1 MGLVTPA
8 KAGVQ
13 LEASQRM
20 KLDSGLRRNDD
31 EGWGVQIHQ
40 MHRAFRSGFSP
51 SGMKEGWSVPSRG
64 ANFSL
69 IGERGRSTPAIFR
82 RSLSP
87 HSLRDVSKPR
97 GHSTQPLLLQ
107 HVQDCIQAPALS
119 PHSKGDIRTAPPSRS
134 RVTDYKHNNRN
145 AVKRNITEDGDSS
158 FR

>member
-1 MGLVTPA
+1 MHLVNPTMSVTHSVMRGLDPRICRWHEMAGSSPA
-8 KAGVQ
+8 MTKTSVR
-13 LEASQRM
+13 L
-20 KLDSGLRRNDD
+20 
-31 EGWGVQIHQ
+31 W
-40 MHRAFRSGFSP
+40 P

-145 AVKRNITEDGDSS
+145 AVKKDFEIDGE
-158 FR
+158 